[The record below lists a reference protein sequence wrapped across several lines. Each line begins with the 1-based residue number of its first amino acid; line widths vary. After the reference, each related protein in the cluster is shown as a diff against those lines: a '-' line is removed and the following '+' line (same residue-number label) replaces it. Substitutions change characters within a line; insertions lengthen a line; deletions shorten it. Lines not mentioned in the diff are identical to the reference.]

1 MNNDDTKE
9 SKILIVDD
17 VPKNIQLAGSILQ
30 RQDYNIFFANNGE
43 TALNLAQTNAFD
55 LILLDIM
62 MPGMDGFEVCEQ
74 LKKDPNTREIPVIFL
89 TAKTDTESTIKGFDI
104 GAVDYVTKPF
114 NEKELLAR
122 VRTHLELRAARES
135 LREAN
140 VTKDKFFS
148 IIAHD
153 MKNPFN
159 ALLGLSKLLLNNFDV
174 FDEDKKKYFIQ
185 NIYQSSDQGY
195 KLLEN
200 LLDWSR
206 MQTGKMVCQPALIDL
221 YTYVFE
227 TMTLLK
233 AGAANKKIT
242 LHSEVG
248 EGTAIYADPNM
259 VTMVIRNLVSNAIKF
274 TEEGGEV
281 RIVSETDGDYVQVTV
296 SDTGLGIKEKNVE
309 KLFRIDAH
317 HSTLGTA
324 QEAGTGLGLILCR
337 EFVLRNG
344 GKIWV
349 ESEFGKGSKFIFTLP
364 EIERKE

>member
-206 MQTGKMVCQPALIDL
+206 MQTGKMVCQPALIHDI
-221 YTYVFE
+221 
-227 TMTLLK
+227 
-233 AGAANKKIT
+233 A
-242 LHSEVG
+242 
-248 EGTAIYADPNM
+248 EGWCG
-259 VTMVIRNLVSNAIKF
+259 K
-274 TEEGGEV
+274 
-281 RIVSETDGDYVQVTV
+281 
-296 SDTGLGIKEKNVE
+296 
-309 KLFRIDAH
+309 
-317 HSTLGTA
+317 
-324 QEAGTGLGLILCR
+324 QENHPAFGSGR
-337 EFVLRNG
+337 RNG
-344 GKIWV
+344 DLRGPEYGDDGHT
-349 ESEFGKGSKFIFTLP
+349 ESRLECHKVHRGGGRGPNCL
-364 EIERKE
+364 